1 MKAMGINMAEKSSS
15 VARVRQAINQ
25 LNLPTELKELPG
37 STRTALEAAE
47 AVNCQVGQIVKS
59 LVFKTIPDNQPL
71 LILTSGSNR
80 VDEKHLSK
88 LIGQKISFAKPDF
101 VRNQTGFAIG
111 GVAPLGLKKEIPT
124 YIDQDLLLFSVIW
137 AAAGS
142 PRTVFSITPQK
153 LVEITDA
160 KIISVK

>member
-1 MKAMGINMAEKSSS
+1 MAEKSSS

-25 LNLPTELKELPG
+25 LNLSTELKELPG
-37 STRTALEAAE
+37 STRTAPEAAE

-88 LIGQKISFAKPDF
+88 LTGQKISFAKPDF

-111 GVAPLGLKKEIPT
+111 GVAPLGLKKEIPP
-124 YIDQDLLLFSVIW
+124 YIDQDLLLFTVIW